1 MPHSPHLTKDS
12 CLSKGVH
19 WGHMEGDCVGWHM
32 PQSGYA
38 CVCMYAGGYVCVCTH
53 M

>member
-19 WGHMEGDCVGWHM
+19 WPDTWKGTVWAGICPRVGVHVSVCVPVGM
-32 PQSGYA
+32 
-38 CVCMYAGGYVCVCTH
+38 CVCAH